1 MADIFTSKAD
11 ELIID
16 QVLQYG
22 FASAKAPKYTVL
34 RLALAKSMRIATA
47 PDESFD
53 KIDEKGSEYTFSVLT
68 GKGYSEDANGI
79 RDFDDA
85 ICALLSAYHNEDL
98 FADLKRYRE
107 LLQRH
112 IRRGLYEIRSSWNR
126 SHDFIVYLLEEL
138 FAGLDIEPSP
148 QALKDIETTLVEA
161 LTEIGVAAEIKNKI
175 QGPRIDRYALYLA
188 NIQHLDPLKRGL
200 EKLAFRLGLQQEG
213 VFIHTTSEPKV
224 VAMDIPRP
232 KQNWKTIN
240 ASLLP
245 KWAEQEKGNGHLT
258 VWLGEDVLGHPFTFN
273 LIDTPHLLIAGTTGS
288 GKSICLHAI
297 LLSLLRTQPTQNL
310 QLALCDPKQ
319 VELAHYEKIPHLY
332 GKGVVHLI
340 TDVMD
345 MLGQL
350 VDEMERRNQLLR
362 EAGVSSL
369 TEALQQRKLELPRI
383 VVVIEELADLMMQS
397 RELEAPLVRLAQ
409 KARSTGIHLILAT
422 QRPDAVTFSGLLR
435 TNIPSR
441 IALRVQKSTESR
453 IILDETGAEQLL
465 GSGDMLVKIPQVST
479 SAIRVHGALIT
490 QDDIKL
496 CLRHLQGV

>member
-22 FASAKAPKYTVL
+22 FSSAKAPKYTVL

-53 KIDEKGSEYTFSVLT
+53 KIDEKGSEYTFPVLT
-68 GKGYSEDANGI
+68 GKGNSDDLEGI

-85 ICALLSAYHNEDL
+85 ICALLSTYHNEDL
-98 FADLKRYRE
+98 FENLKRYRM

-112 IRRGLYEIRSSWNR
+112 IRRGLYEIRASWNR
-126 SHDFIVYLLEEL
+126 SHDFIAYLQEEL
-138 FAGLDIEPSP
+138 FSGLNIEPNQEISTTIDSTLID
-148 QALKDIETTLVEA
+148 ALK
-161 LTEIGVAAEIKNKI
+161 EIGVAAEIKNKT
-175 QGPRIDRYALYLA
+175 QGPRIDRYFLYLP
-188 NIQHLDPLKRGL
+188 NIQHLDQLKRGL

-213 VFIHTTSEPKV
+213 VFIDSTSEPKV

-232 KQNWKTIN
+232 RQNWKSIKAN
-240 ASLLP
+240 QLP
-245 KWAEQEKGNGHLT
+245 KWAEKEKDNDRLA
-258 VWLGEDVLGHPFTFN
+258 VWLGEDVLGNSFTFN
-273 LIDTPHLLIAGTTGS
+273 LVDTPHLLIAGTTGS

-297 LLSLLRTQPTQNL
+297 LLSLLWTQSSEHL

-345 MLGQL
+345 MLEQL
-350 VDEMERRNQLLR
+350 VEEMEQRNQLLR
-362 EAGVSSL
+362 ETGMSNL
-369 TEALQQRKLELPRI
+369 TESLQQRKLQLPRI

-397 RELEAPLVRLAQ
+397 RELETPLVRLAQ

-422 QRPDAVTFSGLLR
+422 QRPDSVTFSGLLR

-441 IALRVQKSTESR
+441 IALRVQKNTESR

-479 SAIRVHGALIT
+479 TAIRVHGAHIS

-496 CLRHLQGV
+496 CLRNL

>member
-1 MADIFTSKAD
+1 MADIFTSKTD

-22 FASAKAPKYTVL
+22 FSSAKAPKYTVL
-34 RLALAKSMRIATA
+34 RLALAKSMRISTD

-68 GKGYSEDANGI
+68 GKGYSEDMDGI

-85 ICALLSAYHNEDL
+85 ICALLSAYHHEDL
-98 FADLKRYRE
+98 FSNLKRYRT

-112 IRRGLYEIRSSWNR
+112 IRRGLYEIKTSWNR
-126 SHDFIVYLLEEL
+126 SHDFIVYLQEEL
-138 FAGLDIEPSP
+138 FSGLDLGLNQQPSTVIETILVD
-148 QALKDIETTLVEA
+148 ALK
-161 LTEIGVAAEIKNKI
+161 EIGVAAEIKNKI
-175 QGPRIDRYALYLA
+175 QGPRIDRYFLHLP
-188 NIQHLDPLKRGL
+188 NIQHFDQLKRGL

-213 VFIHTTSEPKV
+213 VFIHSTSEPKV
-224 VAMDIPRP
+224 VAMDIPRTR
-232 KQNWKTIN
+232 QNWKAIN
-240 ASLLP
+240 ANQLP
-245 KWAEQEKGNGHLT
+245 KWAEQEKANDRLA
-258 VWLGEDVLGHPFTFN
+258 VWLGEDVLGKPFTFD

-288 GKSICLHAI
+288 GKSISLHAI
-297 LLSLLRTQPTQNL
+297 LLSLLWTQSAESL

-319 VELAHYEKIPHLY
+319 VELAHYENIPHLY

-340 TDVMD
+340 TDVME
-345 MLGQL
+345 LLEQL

-362 EAGVSSL
+362 EAGVSNL
-369 TEALQQRKLELPRI
+369 TEALQQRKLQLPRI

-397 RELEAPLVRLAQ
+397 RELETPLVRLAQ

-422 QRPDAVTFSGLLR
+422 QRPDSVTFSGLLR

-441 IALRVQKSTESR
+441 IALRVQKNTESR
-453 IILDETGAEQLL
+453 IILDEMGAEQLL

-479 SAIRVHGALIT
+479 NAIRVHGAYIS

-496 CLRHLQGV
+496 CLRNL

>member
-1 MADIFTSKAD
+1 MADIFTSKTD

-22 FASAKAPKYTVL
+22 FSSAKAPKYTVL
-34 RLALAKSMRIATA
+34 RLALAKSMRISTE

-53 KIDEKGSEYTFSVLT
+53 KIDEKGSEYTFPVLT
-68 GKGYSEDANGI
+68 GKNYSEDMDGI

-98 FADLKRYRE
+98 FSNLKRYRT

-112 IRRGLYEIRSSWNR
+112 IRRGLYEIKTSWNR
-126 SHDFIVYLLEEL
+126 SHDFIVYLQEEL
-138 FAGLDIEPSP
+138 FAGLDLGSNQQASSTDIDVILVD
-148 QALKDIETTLVEA
+148 ALK
-161 LTEIGVAAEIKNKI
+161 EIGVLAEIKNKI
-175 QGPRIDRYALYLA
+175 QGPRIDRYFLYLP
-188 NIQHLDPLKRGL
+188 NIQHFDQLKRGL

-213 VFIHTTSEPKV
+213 VFIHSTSEPKV
-224 VAMDIPRP
+224 VSMDIPRSR
-232 KQNWKTIN
+232 QNWKTIN
-240 ASLLP
+240 ASQLP
-245 KWAEQEKGNGHLT
+245 KWAEQEKGNDRLA
-258 VWLGEDVLGHPFTFN
+258 VWLGEDVLGKPFAFD
-273 LIDTPHLLIAGTTGS
+273 LVDTPHLLIAGTTGS
-288 GKSICLHAI
+288 GKSISLHAI
-297 LLSLLRTQPTQNL
+297 LLSLLWTQSTENL

-319 VELAHYEKIPHLY
+319 VELAHYENIPHLY

-340 TDVMD
+340 TDVME
-345 MLGQL
+345 LLEKL

-362 EAGVSSL
+362 EAGVSNL
-369 TEALQQRKLELPRI
+369 TEALQQRKLQLPRI

-397 RELEAPLVRLAQ
+397 RELETPLVRLAQ

-422 QRPDAVTFSGLLR
+422 QRPDSVTFSGLLR

-441 IALRVQKSTESR
+441 IALRVQKNTESR
-453 IILDETGAEQLL
+453 IILDEMGAEQLL

-479 SAIRVHGALIT
+479 NAIRVHGAYIS

-496 CLRHLQGV
+496 CLRNL

>member
-1 MADIFTSKAD
+1 MADIFTSKTD

-22 FASAKAPKYTVL
+22 FSSGKAPKYTVL
-34 RLALAKSMRIATA
+34 RLALAKSMRIQTA
-47 PDESFD
+47 PDDLFD
-53 KIDEKGSEYTFSVLT
+53 EIDEKGKEYPFSVLT
-68 GKGYSEDANGI
+68 GKAYSEDMDGI

-85 ICALLSAYHNEDL
+85 VCALLSTYHDEDL
-98 FADLKRYRE
+98 FENPKRYRT

-126 SHDFIVYLLEEL
+126 SHDFIVYLQEEL
-138 FAGLDIEPSP
+138 FAGLDINPAQQESP
-148 QALKDIETTLVEA
+148 TIDTVLIEALK
-161 LTEIGVAAEIKNKI
+161 EISVAAEIKNKI
-175 QGPRIDRYALYLA
+175 QGPRIDRYFLYLP
-188 NIQHLDPLKRGL
+188 NIQHLDQLKRGL

-213 VFIHTTSEPKV
+213 VFIHATSEPKV
-224 VAMDIPRP
+224 VAMDIPRSR
-232 KQNWKTIN
+232 QNWKSIN
-240 ASLLP
+240 ANQLP
-245 KWAEQEKGNGHLT
+245 KWAEQEKDNDRLA
-258 VWLGEDVLGHPFTFN
+258 VWLGEDVLGEPFTFN
-273 LIDTPHLLIAGTTGS
+273 LVDTPHLLIAGTTGS
-288 GKSICLHAI
+288 GKSISLHAI
-297 LLSLLRTQPTQNL
+297 LLSLLWTQSSENL

-345 MLGQL
+345 ILEQL
-350 VDEMERRNQLLR
+350 VGEMERRNQMLR
-362 EAGVSSL
+362 DAGVSNL
-369 TEALQQRKLELPRI
+369 TEALQQRKLQLPRI

-397 RELEAPLVRLAQ
+397 RELETPLVRLAQ

-422 QRPDAVTFSGLLR
+422 QRPDSVTFSGLLR

-441 IALRVQKSTESR
+441 IALRVQKNTESR
-453 IILDETGAEQLL
+453 IILDESGAEQLL

-479 SAIRVHGALIT
+479 TAIRVHGAYIS

-496 CLRHLQGV
+496 CLRNL

>member
-22 FASAKAPKYTVL
+22 FSSAKAPKYTVL
-34 RLALAKSMRIATA
+34 RLALAKSLRISTE
-47 PDESFD
+47 PNDSFD
-53 KIDEKGSEYTFSVLT
+53 KNEEDGAEYTLAVLT
-68 GKGYSEDANGI
+68 GKTRDEDINGI

-85 ICALLSAYHNEDL
+85 ICALLSTYHNEDL
-98 FADLKRYRE
+98 FSNLKRYKT

-112 IRRGLYEIRSSWNR
+112 IRRGLYEIKTSWNR
-126 SHDFIVYLLEEL
+126 SHDFIVYLQEEL
-138 FAGLDIEPSP
+138 FAGLDFGPSQQSSTAIEIILID
-148 QALKDIETTLVEA
+148 ALK
-161 LTEIGVAAEIKNKI
+161 EIGVSAEIKNKI
-175 QGPRIDRYALYLA
+175 QGPRIDRYFLHLP
-188 NIQHLDPLKRGL
+188 NIQHFDQLKRGL

-213 VFIHTTSEPKV
+213 VFIHSTSEPKV
-224 VAMDIPRP
+224 VAMDIPRSR
-232 KQNWKTIN
+232 QNWKTIN
-240 ASLLP
+240 ASQIP
-245 KWAEQEKGNGHLT
+245 KWAEQEKGNERLT
-258 VWLGEDVLGHPFTFN
+258 VWLGEDVLGKPFTFD

-297 LLSLLRTQPTQNL
+297 LLSLLWTQSSENL

-319 VELAHYEKIPHLY
+319 VELAHYEHIPHLY

-340 TDVMD
+340 TDVME
-345 MLGQL
+345 LLEQL

-362 EAGVSSL
+362 EAGVSNL
-369 TEALQQRKLELPRI
+369 TEAIQQRKLQLPRI
-383 VVVIEELADLMMQS
+383 VVVVEELADLMMQS
-397 RELEAPLVRLAQ
+397 RELETPLVRLAQ

-422 QRPDAVTFSGLLR
+422 QRPDSVTFSGLLR

-441 IALRVQKSTESR
+441 IALRVQKNTESR
-453 IILDETGAEQLL
+453 IILDEMGAEQLL

-479 SAIRVHGALIT
+479 NAIRVHGAYIS

-496 CLRHLQGV
+496 CLRNL

>member
-1 MADIFTSKAD
+1 MADIFTSKTD

-22 FASAKAPKYTVL
+22 FSSAKAPKYTVL
-34 RLALAKSMRIATA
+34 RLALAKSMRISTD

-68 GKGYSEDANGI
+68 GKGYSEDMDGI

-85 ICALLSAYHNEDL
+85 ICALLSAYHHEDL
-98 FADLKRYRE
+98 FSNLKRYRT

-112 IRRGLYEIRSSWNR
+112 IRRGLYEIKTSWNR
-126 SHDFIVYLLEEL
+126 SHDFIVYLQEEL
-138 FAGLDIEPSP
+138 FSGLDLGLSQQSSTVIETILVD
-148 QALKDIETTLVEA
+148 ALK
-161 LTEIGVAAEIKNKI
+161 EIGVAAEIKNKI
-175 QGPRIDRYALYLA
+175 QGPRIDRYFLHLP
-188 NIQHLDPLKRGL
+188 NIQHFDQLKRGL

-213 VFIHTTSEPKV
+213 VFIHSTSEPKV

-232 KQNWKTIN
+232 RQNWKTIN
-240 ASLLP
+240 ANQLP
-245 KWAEQEKGNGHLT
+245 KWAEQEKANDRLA
-258 VWLGEDVLGHPFTFN
+258 VWLGEDVLGKPFTFD

-288 GKSICLHAI
+288 GKSVSLHAI
-297 LLSLLRTQPTQNL
+297 LLSLLWTQSPENL

-319 VELAHYEKIPHLY
+319 VELAQYEKIPHLY

-340 TDVMD
+340 TDVME
-345 MLGQL
+345 LLEQL

-362 EAGVSSL
+362 EAGVSNL
-369 TEALQQRKLELPRI
+369 TEALQQRKLQLPRI

-397 RELEAPLVRLAQ
+397 RELEVPLVRLAQ

-422 QRPDAVTFSGLLR
+422 QRPDSVTFSGLLR

-441 IALRVQKSTESR
+441 IALRVQKNTESR
-453 IILDETGAEQLL
+453 IILDEMGAEQLL

-479 SAIRVHGALIT
+479 NAIRVHGAYIS

-496 CLRHLQGV
+496 CLRNL

>member
-1 MADIFTSKAD
+1 MADIFTSKTD

-22 FASAKAPKYTVL
+22 FSSAKAPKYTVL
-34 RLALAKSMRIATA
+34 RLALAKSMRISTD

-68 GKGYSEDANGI
+68 GKGYSEDMDGI

-85 ICALLSAYHNEDL
+85 ICALLSAYHHEDL
-98 FADLKRYRE
+98 LSNLKRYRT

-112 IRRGLYEIRSSWNR
+112 IRRGLYEIKTSWNR
-126 SHDFIVYLLEEL
+126 SHDFIVYLQEEL
-138 FAGLDIEPSP
+138 FSGLDLGLSQQSSTVIETILVD
-148 QALKDIETTLVEA
+148 ALK
-161 LTEIGVAAEIKNKI
+161 EIGVAAEIKNKI
-175 QGPRIDRYALYLA
+175 QGPRIDRYFLHLP
-188 NIQHLDPLKRGL
+188 NIQHFDQLKRGL

-213 VFIHTTSEPKV
+213 VFIHSTSEPKV
-224 VAMDIPRP
+224 VAMDIPRTR
-232 KQNWKTIN
+232 QNWKAIN
-240 ASLLP
+240 ANQLP
-245 KWAEQEKGNGHLT
+245 KWAEQEKANDRLA
-258 VWLGEDVLGHPFTFN
+258 VWLGEDVLGKPFTFD

-288 GKSICLHAI
+288 GKSISLHAI
-297 LLSLLRTQPTQNL
+297 LLSLLWTQSAESL

-319 VELAHYEKIPHLY
+319 VELAHYENIPHLY

-340 TDVMD
+340 TDVME
-345 MLGQL
+345 LLEQL

-362 EAGVSSL
+362 EAGVSNL
-369 TEALQQRKLELPRI
+369 TEALQQRKLQLPRI

-397 RELEAPLVRLAQ
+397 RELETPLVRLAQ

-422 QRPDAVTFSGLLR
+422 QRPDSVTFSGLLR

-441 IALRVQKSTESR
+441 IALRVQKNTESR

-479 SAIRVHGALIT
+479 NAIRVHGAYIS

-496 CLRHLQGV
+496 CLRNL